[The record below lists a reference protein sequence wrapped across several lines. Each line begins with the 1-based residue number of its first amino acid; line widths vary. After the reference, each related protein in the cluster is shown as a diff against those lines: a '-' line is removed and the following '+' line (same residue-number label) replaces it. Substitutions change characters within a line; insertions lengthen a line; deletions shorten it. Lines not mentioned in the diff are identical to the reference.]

1 VTFRPTL
8 ISRVRAVSGHDEH
21 VRPSAPNFERPTVLS
36 WPVVAKLRITA
47 LEGGHQAEVFEAQFN
62 PKEIEIDRTFPWLY
76 HRLAPG
82 ALQYL
87 GFEPARVSFAL
98 LFDGVEQSKSVQ
110 PRLDTLQRLSSVDD
124 TLHHP
129 PRVKVAWGSAAG
141 AMPTFDGVIEA
152 VSVHYLKFA
161 GNGVPLR
168 ATATVK
174 LIEAVDPRTV
184 VRD

>member
-62 PKEIEIDRTFPWLY
+62 PKEIEVDRTFPWLY

>member
-1 VTFRPTL
+1 MT
-8 ISRVRAVSGHDEH
+8 
-21 VRPSAPNFERPTVLS
+21 
-36 WPVVAKLRITA
+36 KLRITA
-47 LEGGHQAEVFEAQFN
+47 LAGEHQGEVLEAQFN
-62 PKEIEIDRTFPWLY
+62 PKEIEVDRTNPWLY

-82 ALQYL
+82 FLNYL
-87 GFEPARVSFAL
+87 GFEPARMSFEL

-110 PRLDTLQRLSSVDD
+110 PRLDTLHRLSSVDD
-124 TLHHP
+124 TLHSP

-161 GNGVPLR
+161 GNGVPVR

-174 LIEAVDPRTV
+174 LIEAVNPRTL
-184 VRD
+184 VRE

>member
-1 VTFRPTL
+1 
-8 ISRVRAVSGHDEH
+8 
-21 VRPSAPNFERPTVLS
+21 
-36 WPVVAKLRITA
+36 VAKLRITA

-62 PKEIEIDRTFPWLY
+62 PKEIEVDRTFPWLY

-87 GFEPARVSFAL
+87 GFEPARMSFEL
-98 LFDGVEQSKSVQ
+98 LFDGVEQSRSVQ
-110 PRLDTLQRLSSVDD
+110 PRLDTLHRLSSVDD

-129 PRVKVAWGSAAG
+129 PRVTVAWGSAAG
-141 AMPTFDGVIEA
+141 AMPTFDGVIET
-152 VSVHYLKFA
+152 VSVHYLKFG

>member
-1 VTFRPTL
+1 
-8 ISRVRAVSGHDEH
+8 
-21 VRPSAPNFERPTVLS
+21 
-36 WPVVAKLRITA
+36 VAKLRITA
-47 LEGGHQAEVFEAQFN
+47 LEGEHQGEVLEAQFN
-62 PKEIEIDRTFPWLY
+62 PKEIEIDRTIPWLY

-82 ALQYL
+82 VLQYL
-87 GFEPARVSFAL
+87 GFEPARMSFEL

-110 PRLDTLQRLSSVDD
+110 PRVDTLHRLSSVDD
-124 TLHHP
+124 TLHSP

-168 ATATVK
+168 ATAIVK
-174 LIEAVDPRTV
+174 LIEAVDFDPGSL
-184 VRD
+184 VRE

>member
-1 VTFRPTL
+1 
-8 ISRVRAVSGHDEH
+8 
-21 VRPSAPNFERPTVLS
+21 
-36 WPVVAKLRITA
+36 VAKLRITA
-47 LEGGHQAEVFEAQFN
+47 LEGRHQAEVFEAQFN
-62 PKEIEIDRTFPWLY
+62 PKEIGVDRTIPWLY
-76 HRLAPG
+76 HRPG
-82 ALQYL
+82 VLQYL
-87 GFEPARVSFAL
+87 GFEPARISFEL

-110 PRLDTLQRLSSVDD
+110 PRLDTLHRLSSVDD
-124 TLHHP
+124 NLHSP

-174 LIEAVDPRTV
+174 LIEAVDPRTL
-184 VRD
+184 VRE

>member
-161 GNGVPLR
+161 GDGVPLR